1 LQYNEFKTAF
11 REICMTI
18 RIVTDSTSDLPV
30 PVAQDFGI
38 SVIPVYINIG
48 NQSYLDGIDLS
59 HAEFY
64 DHLPGYRTPPT
75 TAAPGIGSFLETYRQ
90 LALEGASEIISIH
103 AAGTLSNILN
113 VAKLASQ
120 RIESLR
126 IAAVDSG
133 STSLGLGF
141 QAIIAAKEAARGKSS
156 AEILALLQNKVRNTY
171 LFAALDTLEYLR
183 RSGRASMVQA
193 KLGSLLNIKPVIALT
208 NGKLTL
214 ETIRTRAR
222 SIERLVAMVTEL
234 GPLDYLAVA
243 HARAAERAEE
253 LLQKVIHLLPTGEK
267 PMLVEATPALG
278 THVGPGTVGL
288 LCIKGAQR

>member
-1 LQYNEFKTAF
+1 MA
-11 REICMTI
+11 I

-30 PVAQDFGI
+30 PVAQEFGI

-48 NQSYLDGIDLS
+48 NRSYLDGIELS

-64 DHLPGYRTPPT
+64 DNLPGYRTPPT
-75 TAAPGIGSFLETYRQ
+75 TSAPGIGSFIETYKR
-90 LALEGASEIISIH
+90 LAIEGASEIISIH

-113 VAKLASQ
+113 VSKLASQ
-120 RIESLR
+120 TMEAIKV
-126 IAAVDSG
+126 AVVDSG

-141 QAIIAAKEAARGKSS
+141 QAIIASKAAAAGKS
-156 AEILALLQNKVRNTY
+156 AGEIVSLLEKKVRNTY

-193 KLGSLLNIKPVIALT
+193 SLGSLLNIKPVIALN
-208 NGKLTL
+208 NGKLSM

-222 SIERLVAMVTEL
+222 SIERLISLITEL

-253 LLQKVIHLLPTGEK
+253 LYQKVLHLLPGGEK
-267 PMLVEATPALG
+267 PMIIEVTPALG

-288 LCIKGAQR
+288 LSVKGT